1 MDKILA
7 KYHKAQ
13 ETQCFTNGLLA
24 AQLIAS
30 RRMLE
35 ANTNGEVE
43 LLSKVME
50 DIVLLMEKACQSIKE
65 E

>member
-1 MDKILA
+1 MEKILE
-7 KYHKAQ
+7 KYHKAH

-24 AQLIAS
+24 AQLLAS

-35 ANTNGEVE
+35 ANTNGEVA

-50 DIVLLMEKACQSIKE
+50 DIVLLMEKACHSLE
-65 E
+65 EE